1 MYLKHYPLY
10 LGDVVTNCTGDQ
22 EILSFV
28 RGALLDNV
36 EGSA

>member
-10 LGDVVTNCTGDQ
+10 LGDVVTSCTGDQ
-22 EILSFV
+22 EIPSFG

-36 EGSA
+36 EGLA